1 MANYNRRRSYLHDN
15 ENSNPIGLIL
25 NESKEDLKKARK
37 IKDQL
42 RKNEFPWA
50 IGGALTGGALTGTAA
65 YQLAKRFSSKDYA
78 RAAMTLAGSLPG
90 LFTGADIGRKLNT
103 YLNYRNQAKSKKIK
117 VNNFD
122 LQEFNTGYQLANLMG
137 KNKTTKQKYRDIQS
151 KLDMAHTATSIP
163 VGLAGTAIN
172 LASGGYG
179 GWAIQVMSDFIGDGS
194 RNARYNYLLTN
205 KYN

>member
-42 RKNEFPWA
+42 KKNELPWT
-50 IGGALTGGALTGTAA
+50 IGGALTGGALTGAAA
-65 YQLAKRFSSKDYA
+65 YQLAKQFSSKDYA
-78 RAAMTLAGSLPG
+78 RAAMTLAGSIPG

-103 YLNYRNQAKSKKIK
+103 YLNYRNQAKSNKIK

-122 LQEFNTGYQLANLMG
+122 LQEFNSGYQLANLMG
-137 KNKTTKQKYRDIQS
+137 KNKNTKQKYKDIQS
-151 KLDMAHTATSIP
+151 KLDIAHTAATIP
-163 VGLAGTAIN
+163 MGIAGAAIN
-172 LASGGYG
+172 LSTGGHG
-179 GWAIQVMSDFIGDGS
+179 GWAIQVLSDAIGDKS
-194 RNARYNYLLTN
+194 RDAMYNYLLTN
-205 KYN
+205 KQ